1 MTVTGIVHASDIKAI
16 DVHSHNVLPGFMQF
30 LESKGAALDET
41 FPLPQWEAT
50 SHLAFMDSVGIQTVV
65 LSMPAPQPYFGDI
78 EETKRIIRIYNE
90 ASAEL
95 KRKYPERFMFVA
107 ALPLPDVD
115 AAISE
120 AVYALDILGADGI
133 KLATNSRGQYVGDAG
148 LDRLMSVLDERNA
161 VVILHPH
168 KPVPVNDRLITTTP
182 LAMYEYPAETTRAVA
197 NMLSRNVSVRFNRIK
212 WVIPHCG
219 SFLPLAIPRMKAVL
233 PAMAAKGIMQPIDWD
248 ANLKN
253 MYYDLAGSASPE
265 TVKILLTITTPD
277 HLLYGSDYP
286 YQPAQAL
293 QQSLC
298 KMKTW
303 LSDDPMLAPYA
314 EDILRNNA
322 LRLFGKSPIDAN
334 NNYIQQIAKL
344 PMQQDGI
351 VRLSRIEVYPEYLD
365 EYLKMATEVGQTS
378 LLTEPGVLT
387 MYALAEKENPNVIT
401 ILETY
406 ASQEAYKSHIASA
419 HFQKYKQGT
428 LHMVKDL
435 KLLDQTE
442 LNSAN
447 HIINFIK

>member
-1 MTVTGIVHASDIKAI
+1 
-16 DVHSHNVLPGFMQF
+16 
-30 LESKGAALDET
+30 
-41 FPLPQWEAT
+41 
-50 SHLAFMDSVGIQTVV
+50 
-65 LSMPAPQPYFGDI
+65 
-78 EETKRIIRIYNE
+78 
-90 ASAEL
+90 
-95 KRKYPERFMFVA
+95 
-107 ALPLPDVD
+107 
-115 AAISE
+115 
-120 AVYALDILGADGI
+120 
-133 KLATNSRGQYVGDAG
+133 
-148 LDRLMSVLDERNA
+148 
-161 VVILHPH
+161 
-168 KPVPVNDRLITTTP
+168 
-182 LAMYEYPAETTRAVA
+182 
-197 NMLSRNVSVRFNRIK
+197 
-212 WVIPHCG
+212 
-219 SFLPLAIPRMKAVL
+219 
-233 PAMAAKGIMQPIDWD
+233 
-248 ANLKN
+248 

-303 LSDDPMLAPYA
+303 LSDDPMLAPHA

-334 NNYIQQIAKL
+334 HNYIQQIAKL

-387 MYALAEKENPNVIT
+387 MYALAEKDNPNVIT